1 MAIPDPSR
9 YQTPAGLLPSHRT
22 PDTQVWGSLSFITEI
37 RHRVVL
43 LRLLHLTGTVAAC
56 QQAALAYHATASA
69 GRRLP
74 PVLAKLAEEANARLG
89 TMAV

>member
-1 MAIPDPSR
+1 M
-9 YQTPAGLLPSHRT
+9 LPSHR
-22 PDTQVWGSLSFITEI
+22 PPHTQVWGSLSFITEI

-56 QQAALAYHATASA
+56 QQAALAYHATAAA

-74 PVLAKLAEEANARLG
+74 PMLAKLAEEANTRLG